1 MASLRVRS
9 RSLVLISTIVFSGPG
24 CASKRSS
31 VHTCSTSLIDG
42 RDKKTI
48 SARKAISDT
57 LLAITPKEDSAHTLR
72 ISRSVARTSQP
83 DFVDRFLHIPAPIA
97 PRPIN
102 PKRSEEHTSELQ
114 SLMRN
119 SYAVFCLKKKKK
131 HNTS

>member
-48 SARKAISDT
+48 SARTAISDT

-72 ISRSVARTSQP
+72 ISTSVAGTT
-83 DFVDRFLHIPAPIA
+83 PAQRVEIGRASGREKEGP
-97 PRPIN
+97 
-102 PKRSEEHTSELQ
+102 
-114 SLMRN
+114 
-119 SYAVFCLKKKKK
+119 YG
-131 HNTS
+131 

>member
-83 DFVDRFLHIPAPIA
+83 DFVDRFLHIHAPKE

-102 PKRSEEHTSELQ
+102 PQEIRREH
-114 SLMRN
+114 
-119 SYAVFCLKKKKK
+119 V
-131 HNTS
+131 